1 MSDVISSDLP
11 FTAEQRATL
20 DAVLRMVIPASA
32 DGVMPSA
39 AEVDFLQWMG
49 EFAQDAVETIQ
60 DIVDRIDEVARDNP
74 GGTFANLDPD
84 RRQQVIDAMFAGEP
98 RTLRPLTDQVMAC
111 YYSHER
117 VLEALG
123 ANPGPP
129 FPNGNEVKQA
139 DLTLLDPVRE
149 RGKIWRDA

>member
-1 MSDVISSDLP
+1 MSDIISSDLP

-20 DAVLRMVIPASA
+20 EAVLPMVIPASP
-32 DGVMPSA
+32 DGLMPSA
-39 AEVDFLQWMG
+39 GEVGFLQWMD
-49 EFAQDAVETIQ
+49 EFARDAVDAIQ
-60 DIVDRIDEVARDNP
+60 ITLDRIDQAARES
-74 GGTFANLDPD
+74 GGSAFAELETAG
-84 RRQQVIDAMFAGEP
+84 RQQVIDGLFSGEP

-117 VLEALG
+117 VLDALG

-129 FPNGNEVKQA
+129 FPHGNEVKQA